1 MSMDMVQKLPGATEL
16 APLDITSKSNLFFAS
31 NANNGK
37 LTTNIVL
44 PKEHLT
50 EIINAQKMMMQQMM
64 QAQQDAA
71 KWSEGRA
78 GAGTIKT
85 AVRAFQA
92 EKGDSYDYS
101 GEILIFDDLGFKA
114 GDLDGTYFLGKSY
127 SLKMRSY
134 NNYEITVNAS
144 LGTAV
149 APTNP
154 ETMALVVIDGQA
166 SWK

>member
-64 QAQQDAA
+64 QQMTPANQPIE
-71 KWSEGRA
+71 SP
-78 GAGTIKT
+78 
-85 AVRAFQA
+85 
-92 EKGDSYDYS
+92 
-101 GEILIFDDLGFKA
+101 
-114 GDLDGTYFLGKSY
+114 
-127 SLKMRSY
+127 
-134 NNYEITVNAS
+134 N
-144 LGTAV
+144 
-149 APTNP
+149 
-154 ETMALVVIDGQA
+154 
-166 SWK
+166 